1 MAKEKK
7 HKEEIKAA
15 EPGVPQEIQI
25 THEQIAAL
33 YQSERAKFENID
45 ARIRSVQNALF
56 EINAAIS
63 AIKEIKDLKNE
74 TDILVPLGSGIHTST
89 KIAPG
94 QKIKMSLAGNVVLD
108 VSAEKAIAD
117 LNKRKEDTEKYLNA
131 LRNDAANIAS
141 NLSNLERVIMAAQQ
155 QAQMQKQQ
163 QAKADF

>member
-7 HKEEIKAA
+7 NKEETRAA
-15 EPGVPQEIQI
+15 EPEAPQEMQV

-33 YQSERAKFENID
+33 YQGERAKFENID

-56 EINAAIS
+56 EIIAAIS

-74 TDILVPLGSGIHTST
+74 TDILIPLGSGIHIST

-117 LNKRKEDTEKYLNA
+117 LEKRKGETEKYLNA
-131 LRNDAANIAS
+131 LRNDATNIAS
-141 NLSNLERVIMAAQQ
+141 NISNLERVLTAAQQ
-155 QAQMQKQQ
+155 QAQQRQQ

>member
-7 HKEEIKAA
+7 GKEEPKAGEREA
-15 EPGVPQEIQI
+15 PQEIQI

-33 YQSERAKFENID
+33 YQSERVKFENID

-63 AIKEIKDLKNE
+63 ALEEFRELKSE
-74 TDILVPLGSGIHTST
+74 TEVLVPLGSGVHINTRIS
-89 KIAPG
+89 PQ

-117 LNKRKEDTEKYLNA
+117 LGKRREDTEKYLIA
-131 LRNDAANIAS
+131 LRNDAAGIAS
-141 NLSNLERVIMAAQQ
+141 NISSLERAIMAAQQ
-155 QAQMQKQQ
+155 QRQQ
-163 QAKADF
+163 QSKADF